1 MGFLLPKGSLC
12 RNNENMRFPELK
24 IQYDYWLEV
33 IVLSLMAVGTVFVFS
48 AGASLS
54 GQFDWKRFYDFTTLK
69 QLFFFPAAVGIM
81 YLFSVINYRRF
92 RLADIKG
99 WKSLTPYLLI
109 LSTALLVAVLI
120 FGEERNQSRRW
131 LDIAP
136 GSVYISFQPSE
147 MAKWVVLIFLAAVL
161 DRFGDDMEPFF
172 RRFVPICLAPAII
185 IGLIIT
191 QDFGTAAYIS
201 LLAFLMLWLGGAVW
215 WHFVAP
221 LPIVAIA
228 FAAAIFSSPYRK
240 QRLEDF
246 INAIL
251 HSQDLP
257 YQADQSLR
265 AIATGGVFG
274 KGLGMGIF
282 KYGHLPEDTTDFIFS
297 VVAEEAGFVGAILII
312 LLFALFLIIGLKAVG
327 RCQDRFGRLLGYGI
341 VLCITIQAA
350 VNIGVVTVVLP
361 TKGIPLP
368 FISAGGTSMLLTAA
382 AMGILLNILRQTQ
395 QRLSPA
401 SMAVFLADN

>member
-1 MGFLLPKGSLC
+1 
-12 RNNENMRFPELK
+12 MRFPELK

-33 IVLSLMAVGTVFVFS
+33 IVLTLMAIGTVFVFS
-48 AGASLS
+48 AGASLA

-81 YLFSVINYRRF
+81 YLFSVLNYRRF

-99 WKSLTPYLLI
+99 WKSLTPYLLGLSI
-109 LSTALLVAVLI
+109 LLLVAVLI
-120 FGEERNQSRRW
+120 FGEERNESKRW

-136 GSVYISFQPSE
+136 GPIYISFQPSE
-147 MAKWVVLIFLAAVL
+147 LAKWVVLIFLAAIL
-161 DRFGDDMEPFF
+161 DRCREDMKPLF
-172 RRFVPICLAPAII
+172 RRFLPICLAPAVI

-191 QDFGTAAYIS
+191 QDFGTAAYIA
-201 LLAFLMLWLGGAVW
+201 LLTLLILWLGGAVW
-215 WHFVAP
+215 WHFLAP
-221 LPIVAIA
+221 LPVIILG
-228 FAAAIFSSPYRK
+228 FAAAIFSSPYRIERIK
-240 QRLEDF
+240 GY
-246 INAIL
+246 INAFL
-251 HSQDLP
+251 HSQKLP
-257 YQADQSLR
+257 YQADQSLH
-265 AIATGGVFG
+265 AIATGGIFG
-274 KGLGMGIF
+274 KGLGMGVF

-297 VVAEEAGFVGAILII
+297 VVAEETGFVGAVIII
-312 LLFALFLIIGLKAVG
+312 LLFALFLILGLKGVS
-327 RCQDRFGRLLGYGI
+327 RCQDFFGRLLGYSI

-395 QRLSPA
+395 ERLSPS
-401 SMAVFLADN
+401 SMAVFLTHD